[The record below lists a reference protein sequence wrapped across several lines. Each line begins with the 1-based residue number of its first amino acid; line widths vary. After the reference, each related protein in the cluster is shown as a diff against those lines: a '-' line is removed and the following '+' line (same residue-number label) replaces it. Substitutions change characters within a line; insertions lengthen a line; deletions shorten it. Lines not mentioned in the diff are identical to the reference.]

1 MNNINTN
8 AQIGLIIDMQIY
20 HQKTFKVLQHSN
32 IKIEKETQEM
42 QIILSINIERVY

>member
-20 HQKTFKVLQHSN
+20 Y
-32 IKIEKETQEM
+32 
-42 QIILSINIERVY
+42 IIRKLLRYFSTVTLK